1 MTKIALDVENNIVTL
16 TNSGKSSRVIAKEL
30 NVSQR
35 TVISVQKRRNVA
47 PVPNSGG
54 RPRLLKD
61 SDARLMLRQ
70 IRNKSCKTPKQ
81 PALAIRKNVS
91 APTARRA
98 LHRLGYV
105 SAVKKKKSALS
116 DKNIKSRLT
125 FCKSHKNWTEEDWK
139 RVIWSDETKINRF
152 QSDGKEYFWHRPH
165 ERIQKHHVKQTVWI
179 EAPTLKRKWFSSKTE
194 TQSIQRKLCNAGSWN
209 KILS

>member
-1 MTKIALDVENNIVTL
+1 MRKIALDVENNIVTL

-35 TVISVQKRRNVA
+35 IVIAVQKRRNVA

-81 PALAIRKNVS
+81 AVLAIRKNVS

-105 SAVKKKKSALS
+105 SAVKKKKPALS
-116 DKNIKSRLT
+116 DKNIKSRLK

-139 RVIWSDETKINRF
+139 LVIWSDETKINRF

-165 ERIQKHHVKQTVWI
+165 ERIQNR
-179 EAPTLKRKWFSSKTE
+179 AYSKM
-194 TQSIQRKLCNAGSWN
+194 SV
-209 KILS
+209 